1 MLSSYKA
8 LLISASE
15 FHEDPQNLFPLQG
28 PVNDAPL
35 LRDALTDPELGLF
48 DLADVRL
55 LPERSKRDIM
65 TAAEAFFRT
74 AERDDQL
81 LLYYSGHGMP
91 DIDGN
96 LYLCAR
102 DTVTSSL
109 IATGISDSEINAII
123 NLSAARAVIVIL
135 DCCYSGAF
143 KGALPAA
150 LKGEGRFVIT
160 SSRRGQLAA
169 DAELVTGASPF
180 TGYLVEGLRLGTLD
194 ANGDGY
200 VALNDLYDYVL
211 QQLRPSGQIPQRHFD
226 HAVGDVHLARARQ
239 SGMLTPDPAPATGR
253 PLLSISTEE
262 INLDDIE
269 PDEALPA
276 EIIDVVNRG
285 GGELDWTVTTEADWI
300 ELEPQAGFFRLTM
313 RPRPGVNRANV
324 LVRDRG
330 RGGSRTL
337 RVSVRV
343 RSQSTAPKLALSEQ
357 VVDFGTLS
365 HRTRSPL
372 RTIQLQNQGGGRLNP
387 AVEVTDPRIR
397 LHRFGDILELRVDT
411 TVIGQLNGEVL
422 VRSEGGE
429 ARIPVRALIEPG
441 PILTIEPQ
449 VVDFGRVVL
458 DERAERLVRVVNA
471 GSGELEWTHGSSGA
485 FFTVQRVAGGLRI
498 RHHGRPPGRYHG
510 SVWVRSNGGELTFDV
525 QVEVVGHGP
534 QDQPSERTPAHAP
547 QGRARRRQRGLVIA
561 AMLLV
566 VATVGVLGAWVT
578 RPRAT
583 EAGIPT
589 LDALVADFQPLGFTP
604 PERPEHLDLSSLPNS
619 KSFDDT
625 KQRLLREAG
634 LRRALI
640 LKFTHPKG
648 GRRLELRILEV
659 RGSTEALE
667 MQQKFSLCRPFED
680 KETFQTF
687 EAPGVAGSE
696 GTQCVDQDGRHLQEV
711 SFTREGRLFKLKLWG
726 SAPFKSKRLIQDL
739 ARAEAAVAR

>member
-1 MLSSYKA
+1 
-8 LLISASE
+8 
-15 FHEDPQNLFPLQG
+15 
-28 PVNDAPL
+28 
-35 LRDALTDPELGLF
+35 
-48 DLADVRL
+48 
-55 LPERSKRDIM
+55 M
-65 TAAEAFFRT
+65 TE
-74 AERDDQL
+74 
-81 LLYYSGHGMP
+81 P
-91 DIDGN
+91 
-96 LYLCAR
+96 C
-102 DTVTSSL
+102 
-109 IATGISDSEINAII
+109 
-123 NLSAARAVIVIL
+123 SAARAVIVIL

-180 TGYLVEGLRLGTLD
+180 TGYLVEGLQLGTLD

-239 SGMLTPDPAPATGR
+239 PGMLTPAPATGR

-269 PDEALPA
+269 PDEAVPA

-285 GGELDWTVTTEADWI
+285 GGELDRTVTTEADWI
-300 ELEPQAGFFRLTM
+300 DLEPQAGFFRLTM

-343 RSQSTAPKLALSEQ
+343 RSQPTAPKLALSQ
-357 VVDFGTLS
+357 QGVDFGTLS
-365 HRTRSPL
+365 HRTRSPQ
-372 RTIQLQNQGGGRLNP
+372 RTIQLQNQGGGQLNP
-387 AVEVTDPRIR
+387 TVEVTDSRIR
-397 LHRFGDILELRVDT
+397 LRQFGDVLELRVDT
-411 TVIGQLNGEVL
+411 TVIGHLNGEVL
-422 VRSEGGE
+422 VHSEGGE

-441 PILTIEPQ
+441 PVLTIEPQ
-449 VVDFGRVVL
+449 AVDFGRVIV

-471 GSGELEWTHGSSGA
+471 GRGELEWTHGSSGA

-510 SVWVRSNGGELTFDV
+510 SVWIRSNGGELTFDV
-525 QVEVVGHGP
+525 QVEVVGHVP
-534 QDQPSERTPAHAP
+534 QDQPSDRTPAHAP
-547 QGRARRRQRGLVIA
+547 QGRARRRQRALVIA
-561 AMLLV
+561 AILL

-583 EAGIPT
+583 EADIPT
-589 LDALVADFQPLGFTP
+589 LDALVADFQRLGFSP
-604 PERPEHLDLSSLPNS
+604 PEPPEHINLRSLPNS
-619 KSFDDT
+619 TSFDDT
-625 KQRLLREAG
+625 KQRLLRESG

-640 LKFTHPKG
+640 LKFTLLKG

-659 RGSTEALE
+659 RGPAEALE
-667 MQQKFSLCRPFED
+667 LQQKFSICRPFED
-680 KETFQTF
+680 KKTFESF

-696 GTQCVDQDGRHLQEV
+696 GTQCVDQDGRHMQEV
-711 SFTREGRLFKLKLWG
+711 TFTREGRLFKLKLWG
-726 SAPFKSKRLIQDL
+726 SKPFKSKTLIQEL
-739 ARAEAAVAR
+739 ASAEAAVAR